1 MVLWMLLS
9 GCGSSP
15 ASKFYL
21 LSPLQGPGGDVKPGS
36 EACLSIGIGP
46 IRIPEYLDQPQIVIR
61 SAPNEIK
68 ASETYR
74 WAEPLKN
81 NFTRVLAQNLT
92 GLLCTR
98 SILFYPWKGGLPI
111 DYRVEVE
118 VIRFEG
124 VLGGQVSLEAWWR
137 ILSREGKTL
146 HVSKRSAFNE
156 PASGEDYQSLVS
168 TQSRLLENLSREIAT
183 SLMALPSQSPGE
195 KRSESI
201 QGIALMGIRLSN
213 LQPARGG
220 PLE

>member
-21 LSPLQGPGGDVKPGS
+21 LSPLQGPGGDVKPDS
-36 EACLSIGIGP
+36 EACVSIGIGP

-68 ASETYR
+68 ASETNR

-92 GLLCTR
+92 GLLCTK

-124 VLGGQVSLEAWWR
+124 VLGGQVSLEAWRR

-146 HVSKRSAFNE
+146 HLSKRSAFNE
-156 PASGEDYQSLVS
+156 PASGEDYQPLVS
-168 TQSRLLENLSREIAT
+168 AQSRLLENLSREIAT

-201 QGIALMGIRLSN
+201 QGMTSIRLSN
-213 LQPARGG
+213 LPSARGG